1 MISFNRWLNDKK
13 LEWAKRIS
21 ISLISLISRNW
32 RFEIQWFADL
42 ETEKSNRVLKS
53 GFKILLSS
61 DIIS

>member
-1 MISFNRWLNDKK
+1 MIKWQKIRMSKK
-13 LEWAKRIS
+13 IS